1 MFYFKDSFV
10 LRGGNISRYNKKVS
24 NTLVLFFEEY
34 ADDGENNSWIP
45 DAHYSALFKLR
56 LLPFSKQYIKLTL
69 IT

>member
-1 MFYFKDSFV
+1 MFYFNDSFV

-45 DAHYSALFKLR
+45 DAHYSALFK
-56 LLPFSKQYIKLTL
+56 
-69 IT
+69 